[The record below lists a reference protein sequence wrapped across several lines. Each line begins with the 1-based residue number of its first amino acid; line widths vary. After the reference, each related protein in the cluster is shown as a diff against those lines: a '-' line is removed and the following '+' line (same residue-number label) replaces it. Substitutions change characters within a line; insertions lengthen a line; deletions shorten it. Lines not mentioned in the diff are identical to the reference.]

1 MNSGLLLRPGLLVL
15 LLLALGATLHSQ
27 NERMSPEL
35 LWKLGRVGGGA
46 ISPDG
51 KDVLYSLRRYDL
63 AENKGDSD
71 LWLVPLAGG
80 KARALTTGPGSESAA
95 QWVQT
100 TQGVRVFFTARRE
113 GDKTSQ
119 VWSLNPKSGAVQRVT
134 NIEGGVGNLVV
145 APTGDRIA
153 FTRQVKLDQTVNE
166 IYPDLPKADARI
178 IDGLMYRHWD
188 SWHDYRYSH
197 LCTAPLKKSGE
208 AGAVIDLMEGLK
220 VDCPVPPFAGSEQF
234 AWSPDGKTIA
244 FTMKISNR
252 WARSTDSDVYL
263 AAADGSG
270 ERRCVTTGMNGY
282 DNDPAFT
289 PDGRFLLFHSM
300 ERPGFEADRNRIM
313 RLDLKSGKT
322 VDLTEGL
329 DQTAHGARPSPD
341 GKSVYFVSERKGTNQ
356 IFRLDVASRACTQ
369 VTKGRYNWD
378 LRDLSSDGK
387 TMLVARQN
395 MLRPWELG
403 VLGGGAKSFR
413 ALTDVNG
420 DIYARLSLPTIKER
434 WVKATDGE
442 MIHCWVIYPPNF
454 DPKKKYG
461 MLTYF
466 QGGPQGQIGQWFSY
480 RWNFH
485 LMASHG
491 DYVVLAPNRRGLPG
505 FGRKWNDDISKD
517 WGGQAMQDLLA
528 AHDALCTEPY
538 VDAKRVG
545 GIGASFGGYTAY
557 WMMGN
562 AEERF
567 AAMIS
572 HCGVFNLESMYGAT
586 EELFFV
592 DWDLGG
598 PYWRNQSTRWSFE
611 RFSPNRFVQE
621 WKTPLLVIHGE
632 KDFRVPVTQGMEAFT
647 AAQVEG
653 VPSRFLYFPEEGHW
667 VLSPQ
672 NGVVWHRVFF
682 DWLGRFLK

>member
-1 MNSGLLLRPGLLVL
+1 MHRIHLLLPI
-15 LLLALGATLHSQ
+15 LLLAAQLAPAQ
-27 NERMSPEL
+27 DDRMSPEL
-35 LWKLGRVGGGA
+35 LWKLGRVGGGS
-46 ISPDG
+46 ISPEGDQ
-51 KDVLYSLRRYDL
+51 VLYSVRRYEL
-63 AENKGDSD
+63 AKNKGDSD
-71 LWLVPLAGG
+71 LWLVPFAGG
-80 KARALTTGPGSESAA
+80 TARRLTSGPTSESAA
-95 QWVQT
+95 QWVRGKKDT
-100 TQGVRVFFTARRE
+100 RIFFLSRRD
-113 GDKTSQ
+113 GDSSSQ
-119 VWSLNPKSGAVQRVT
+119 VWSLDPKSGAVKRVT
-134 NIEGGVGNLVV
+134 DIEGGVGNLVV
-145 APTGDRIA
+145 SPTGDRIA
-153 FTRQVKLDQTVNE
+153 FTRQVKLDQKVNE
-166 IYPDLPKADARI
+166 VYPDLPLADARI

-197 LCTAPLKKSGE
+197 LCTAALDDEGR
-208 AGAVIDLMEGLK
+208 AGPVVDLMAGLK
-220 VDCPVPPFAGSEQF
+220 VDCPVPPFGGSEQF
-234 AWSPDGKTIA
+234 AWSPDGREIA

-270 ERRCVTTGMNGY
+270 ERRCITTGMDGY
-282 DNDPAFT
+282 DNDPVYS
-289 PDGRFLLFHSM
+289 PDGRFLYFHSM
-300 ERPGFEADRNRIM
+300 ERPGFEADRNRVM
-313 RLDLKSGKT
+313 RFDRKSGDIEDMT
-322 VDLTEGL
+322 AGL
-329 DQTAHGARPSPD
+329 DQTAHGTQVSPD
-341 GKSVYFVSERKGTNQ
+341 GRFLYFVSEYRGTNQ
-356 IFRLDVASRACTQ
+356 IFRIDTSTRALSQ
-369 VTKGRYNWD
+369 VTAGDHNWD
-378 LRDLSSDGK
+378 LRAIAGTGK
-387 TMLVARQN
+387 ELLVARQN
-395 MLRPWELG
+395 MIRPWELA
-403 VLGGGAKSFR
+403 VIPAAGGKSSR

-420 DIYARLSLPTIKER
+420 EIYAKLALPTIKQR
-434 WVKATDGE
+434 WVRASDGE
-442 MIHCWVIYPPNF
+442 KIHCWVIYPPNF

-517 WGGQAMQDLLA
+517 WGGQAMKDLLA

-572 HCGVFNLESMYGAT
+572 HCGVFNMESMYGST

-598 PYWRNQSTRWSFE
+598 PYWQNERTRWSFD
-611 RFSPNRFVQE
+611 RFSPNRFVKN